1 MPFSPNQSPLQGSAA
16 TRAVLDRFIP
26 ELWADDIIRA
36 RNARVMMLEYIK
48 RIPDSMKKGD
58 VLHVPIVGR
67 LGVNYK
73 RPEAPVTLQVQGP
86 TEFLMGV
93 DRYMESSF
101 MIEDI
106 AAIQEDYNARSIYT
120 EEAGLA
126 LGRDIDHWI
135 LAHRLAIK
143 KAGNVIQ
150 CRNAANTA
158 DDVLNRAAILAARLR
173 LVQANVPLDDV
184 VLIVSPAQY
193 TSLLNVDGF
202 INGFYVDG
210 KPTMSGRVGDLF
222 GIPVMESNNI
232 LKNAS
237 AGFRIGDSG
246 VTGPTP
252 GVAAWVSGAAVY
264 SDYYPDQSK
273 FADPTH
279 GGQELG
285 MIAPTVSTPGDTLA
299 INQYSAIMCSKE
311 WLAFWMQ
318 QSPKVESSREVL
330 YQGDAVVCTQFYG
343 AKTYRRDAAIVI
355 ESNEAA

>member
-1 MPFSPNQSPLQGSAA
+1 MPFTSTLSPLQGSAA
-16 TRAVLDRFIP
+16 TKAVLDKFIP
-26 ELWADDIIRA
+26 ELWSDEIIRA
-36 RNARVMMLEYIK
+36 RNARIMMLAFVK

-67 LGVNYK
+67 LTVNYK
-73 RPEAPVTLQVQGP
+73 RPETPVTLQVQGP
-86 TEFLMGV
+86 TEFLMGT

-135 LAHRLAIK
+135 LCHRLAIK

-150 CRNAANTA
+150 CRNAGNTA

-210 KPTMSGRVGDLF
+210 KPTMTGRVGDLF
-222 GIPVMESNNI
+222 GIPVMECNNI
-232 LKNAS
+232 LKNATTN
-237 AGFRIGDSG
+237 FRIGDTG
-246 VTGPTP
+246 TTGPTP
-252 GVAAWVSGAAVY
+252 GVAFWNGTTAVY
-264 SDYYPDQSK
+264 SDYYPDQGK
-273 FADPTH
+273 FTDPNH

-285 MIAPTVSTPGDTLA
+285 MTAPTSVLAGDTLA
-299 INQYSAIMCSKE
+299 VNQYSAIMCSKD

-318 QSPKVESSREVL
+318 QTPKVESSREVL
-330 YQGDAVVCTQFYG
+330 YQGDAVVCTQYYG
-343 AKTYRRDAAIVI
+343 AKTFRKDAAVII